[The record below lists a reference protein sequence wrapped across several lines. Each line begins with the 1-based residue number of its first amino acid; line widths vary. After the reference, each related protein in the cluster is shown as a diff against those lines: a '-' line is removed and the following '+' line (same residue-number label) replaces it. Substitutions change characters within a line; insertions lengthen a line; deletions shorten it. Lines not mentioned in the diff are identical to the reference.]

1 MTMAVDRKTKTAAK
15 DLRDSLGIP
24 HRPCPLVQPLD
35 NSVPAPTRAPA
46 ATNLVVELARLN

>member
-1 MTMAVDRKTKTAAK
+1 MAVDRKTKTAVK

-24 HRPCPLVQPLD
+24 HNPCPLVHPLD

-46 ATNLVVELARLN
+46 AINLLVELAKLN